1 MNKKQYNNVIENTLK
16 HEQSA
21 QTEDSLSTARAIFDN
36 MGVALP
42 QGDIKTVYDTIKT
55 DNYMGWKSCTMQEAQ
70 AAADNGTAAIGIS
83 EDRIVV
89 LAATV
94 EEDPVEE
101 TVSVMSLDENT
112 SAFSVAGLEYYSYS
126 YGTTGGSTTGSGGSI
141 PTIYRSLYGSIEY
154 NGEIYDIFVPNHLDT
169 SIGAVWNTVAIETK
183 MDYTFDG
190 WKFLAGLSFPNQD
203 GGINAANGNFRND
216 ISRSV
221 ICRPEMNSKIGF
233 LSIFIGALNAAS
245 TSYNNIFLKFI
256 FQKTSDNGRRVIIE
270 AGSSSALQ
278 TFNSLSS
285 DIPISAYYNNAGF
298 PLVQAGIMNA
308 VGNLYEEV
316 TGNTKEPLA
325 TYDCEITIDSRHKN
339 DGGAVSYLWIDMYG
353 NIKET
358 PIIYHK
364 DKVSFG
370 VQHGIFGIGE
380 FESFYNPYLLGSIAV
395 KEEFQ
400 KLFNEYLLK

>member
-16 HEQSA
+16 HEQ
-21 QTEDSLSTARAIFDN
+21 TDDSLSTARAIFDN

-42 QGDIKTVYDTIKT
+42 QGDMKAVYETIST
-55 DNYMGWKSCTMQEAQ
+55 DNYMGWKSCSIHEAQ
-70 AAADNGTAAIGIS
+70 AAADAGTAAIGIS

-89 LAATV
+89 FSAKD
-94 EEDPVEE
+94 EEQPVAQ
-101 TVSVMSLDENT
+101 TASVMTLDENT
-112 SAFSVAGLEYYSYS
+112 SAFAVEGMRYYSYS
-126 YGTTGGSTTGSGGSI
+126 YGGTTGGSTAGSGGSI

-154 NGEIYDIFVPNHLDT
+154 NGEIYDIFVPNHLET

-190 WKFLAGLSFPNQD
+190 WKFLAGLSIPNQD

-233 LSIFIGALNAAS
+233 FSIFIGALNAAS

-256 FQKTSDNGRRVIIE
+256 FQKTSDNRRRVIIE

-339 DGGAVSYLWIDMYG
+339 DGGAISYLWIDMYG
-353 NIKET
+353 NVMET

-380 FESFYNPYLLGSIAV
+380 FESFYNPCLLGSIAA